1 MSDSEGPKF
10 RVEPLDPDRHERAAF
25 ACEQDSLTSYI
36 KQRANQDAKKRIA
49 AVYVMTP
56 DGHTIAG
63 YYTLSQYAVDVG
75 DLTAE
80 LARKLRIPKYDV
92 LPATLLGRLARDLKF
107 KAQGLGEMLLMSALK
122 LALDHSKNIASLAVV
137 VDAIDEKARE
147 FYLKYG
153 FIDVEGHTNRLFL
166 PMQSIQQLF
175 PDPRT
180 DNPNEGSSQSAS
192 L

>member
-1 MSDSEGPKF
+1 M
-10 RVEPLDPDRHERAAF
+10 
-25 ACEQDSLTSYI
+25 
-36 KQRANQDAKKRIA
+36 
-49 AVYVMTP
+49 YVMTP

-122 LALDHSKNIASLAVV
+122 LALYHSKNIASLAVV

-147 FYLKYG
+147 LYLKYG
-153 FIDVEGHTNRLFL
+153 FIDVEGHTKRLFL
-166 PMQSIQQLF
+166 PMRSIQQLF
-175 PDPRT
+175 PDPIT